1 MLLYIIMYIGDFA
14 MKKTYSVSKLRPN
27 LLRVVEDA
35 QKLGEEF
42 FITKNGEPM
51 AVIVGYD
58 EWESWDET
66 MEILADRRAVR
77 RIQASLAYFKRGGKG
92 KRIGEVFK

>member
-1 MLLYIIMYIGDFA
+1 MYIGGIN
-14 MKKTYSVSKLRPN
+14 MKKTFSVSKLRPN
-27 LLRVVEDA
+27 LLKVVNDA
-35 QKLGEEF
+35 QRLGEEF

-66 MEILADRRAVR
+66 MEIMADRRALR
-77 RIQASLAYFKRGGKG
+77 RIQASLAYYKRGGKG
-92 KRIGEVFK
+92 KKLQEVLK

>member
-1 MLLYIIMYIGDFA
+1 

-27 LLRVVEDA
+27 LLRVVDDA
-35 QKLGEEF
+35 QRLGEEF
-42 FITKNGEPM
+42 FITKNGDPV

-66 MEILADRRAVR
+66 MEILADQKALK
-77 RIQASLAYFKRGGKG
+77 RIQANLSYYGRRQKPSHP
-92 KRIGEVFK
+92 

>member
-1 MLLYIIMYIGDFA
+1 

-27 LLRVVEDA
+27 LLRVVDDA
-35 QKLGEEF
+35 QRLGEEF
-42 FITKNGEPM
+42 FITKNGDPV

-66 MEILADRRAVR
+66 MEILADQKALK
-77 RIQASLAYFKRGGKG
+77 RIQANLSYYGRGGKG
-92 KRIGEVFK
+92 KGIERAFK

>member
-1 MLLYIIMYIGDFA
+1 

-27 LLRVVEDA
+27 LLRVVNDA
-35 QKLGEEF
+35 KRLGEEF

-58 EWESWDET
+58 EWESWDAT
-66 MEILADRRAVR
+66 MEVLADKRGLK
-77 RIQASLAYFKRGGKG
+77 RIQSNLAYFKRGGRG
-92 KRIGEVFK
+92 KNYKEVL